1 MITTTPHAT
10 GTDVVLSVY
19 EQGLNLRDRTVFDA
33 LVAPD
38 YVNHESAGLAVTSI
52 GPQNW
57 VDVVER
63 LGSSFPDVSWR
74 VDRTIEAGNQ
84 VWLEAT
90 MSGTHRGPVLGF
102 PPTGRRFEVR
112 QVHMLRLEA
121 GRIAEHWAVRD
132 DLGMLVQLGLYG
144 GPTPPSRD
152 SL

>member
-1 MITTTPHAT
+1 MIAT
-10 GTDVVLSVY
+10 ATHTSSTDVVRRVY
-19 EQGLNLRDRTVFDA
+19 EQGLNRRDRTVFDA
-33 LVAPD
+33 LVTPG
-38 YVNHESAGLAVTSI
+38 YVNHESAGLPVTSV

-57 VDVVER
+57 VDVVDR

-74 VDRTIEAGNQ
+74 VDRTIEAGDQ

-112 QVHMLRLEA
+112 QVHMLRLED

-132 DLGMLVQLGLYG
+132 DLGMLVQLGLYQ

-152 SL
+152 SH